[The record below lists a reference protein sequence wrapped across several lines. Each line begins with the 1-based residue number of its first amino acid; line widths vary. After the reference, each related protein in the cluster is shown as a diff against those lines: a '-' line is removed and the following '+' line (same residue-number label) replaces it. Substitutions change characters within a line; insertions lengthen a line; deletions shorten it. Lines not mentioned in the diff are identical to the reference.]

1 MSAKHTVQT
10 TREKNAQERAE
21 KRARRERRERF
32 EDRIYAEL
40 PPELPNP
47 TISNESET
55 AFFGKPGLWLSFHRD
70 YGEIW
75 SGSWVLSELEKAGF
89 VPIPS
94 TLCKW
99 DNYRPSTEPGQQ
111 SDIPEKGKGCFGRP
125 YTLTDSW
132 PLCPLH
138 IRPEQHT
145 GSDAIAYYRSPSGLV
160 VKVLVPAPSGVYL
173 TARRREFPG
182 GWRYESGSAR
192 IGFPESWH
200 SINLESGECVALLE
214 SPRAYVDT
222 EQGISGAL
230 YWAPV
235 AHEQNE
241 FPLTPA
247 QMLAILEK

>member
-1 MSAKHTVQT
+1 MNTVKT
-10 TREKNAQERAE
+10 TRDKNAKERADKRE
-21 KRARRERRERF
+21 RRARREAF
-32 EDRIYAEL
+32 EDRIYSEL
-40 PPELPNP
+40 PEHLPNP

-55 AFFGKPGLWLSFHRD
+55 AFFNQAGAWLSFHRD
-70 YGEIW
+70 YCETW
-75 SGSWVLSELEKAGF
+75 AGSWILAELEKAGF
-89 VPIPS
+89 VPIPA

-99 DNYRPSTEPGQQ
+99 DNYRPTTEPGAQLE
-111 SDIPEKGKGCFGRP
+111 IPETGKGCFGRP
-125 YTLTDSW
+125 YTLTESW

-145 GSDAIAYYRSPSGLV
+145 GADAIAYYRSPSGLV
-160 VKVLVPAPSGVYL
+160 LKVLVPAPAGVGISG
-173 TARRREFPG
+173 TRTEFPG
-182 GWRYESGSAR
+182 GWRYKSGSAR
-192 IGFPESWH
+192 IHFPESWH
-200 SINLESGECVALLE
+200 SINLESGECVAQLE